1 MGGQWK
7 CFMNTYKIGKDG
19 KTNVLNQKKKK
30 NLVLLSASH
39 ISCLLKYRLGKK
51 EDKSFYELN
60 IESSMN
66 GIY

>member
-30 NLVLLSASH
+30 
-39 ISCLLKYRLGKK
+39 
-51 EDKSFYELN
+51 
-60 IESSMN
+60 
-66 GIY
+66 

>member
-30 NLVLLSASH
+30 KNL
-39 ISCLLKYRLGKK
+39 
-51 EDKSFYELN
+51 
-60 IESSMN
+60 ESSMN